1 MPTTSSYT
9 ANNKDTKRNR
19 DAKLVGHVNDAY
31 GRIPPHDIELEEVV
45 LGAMML
51 EQGAEI
57 DVLNIL
63 SKDSFYKEAN
73 AKIFEAILQLST
85 AQQPIDIY
93 TVVEQLSKNGTLE
106 DVGGAYYVASLTE
119 KVGSAAHLEFHARI
133 LQQKYIQRQLIKI
146 STEIEDRA
154 YDKTSDV
161 NDLLQF
167 SEKSIFDLANG
178 NIKTQTQD
186 MNT

>member
-1 MPTTSSYT
+1 MPTTSSNT
-9 ANNKDTKRNR
+9 ANKDTKRNR

-85 AQQPIDIY
+85 AQQI
-93 TVVEQLSKNGTLE
+93 GR
-106 DVGGAYYVASLTE
+106 ASCRERVFAL
-119 KVGSAAHLEFHARI
+119 V
-133 LQQKYIQRQLIKI
+133 
-146 STEIEDRA
+146 
-154 YDKTSDV
+154 
-161 NDLLQF
+161 
-167 SEKSIFDLANG
+167 
-178 NIKTQTQD
+178 
-186 MNT
+186 